1 MEIKFYN
8 SMTNMLEV
16 FKPIEDKKVSI
27 YVCGPTVYNHAHIGN
42 ARPVV
47 VFDVLV
53 KFLRYIGYEVT
64 YMSNFT
70 DVDDKIINQAIK
82 ENVSEKD
89 ITDKYICAYDKLL
102 QDLHAIKPNIRP
114 RVTES
119 MDDIISFIG
128 ELIEKGYAYNVNGNV
143 YFRVSKI
150 DGYGKLANINKEELE
165 VGARIEENKEKESP
179 LDFALWK
186 NTDVGIKWDSP
197 FGKGR
202 PGWHTECVVMINK
215 HYPSH
220 LIDIHGGGND
230 LKFPHHV
237 NEIAQSK
244 ALYNTN
250 IASYWLHNA
259 MININGE
266 KMSKSLGNF
275 KLAKDLVEEFGGNV
289 TRMALLSAPYRS
301 PVNFTDELLA
311 SSKTELDKIINA
323 SKQASLKLQINNY
336 KGSKFDK
343 EIVDNFLNEL
353 ASDLNVANGFTILFD
368 LVKKLNASVRSNNL
382 EDTSKYYLTILELNK
397 ILSFDL
403 GVKELSKD
411 ELDLYAKWNEYKK
424 LKDFDKADVI
434 RNELMNR
441 GIL

>member
-8 SMTNMLEV
+8 SMTNTLEV
-16 FKPIEDKKVSI
+16 FKPINENKVSI

-53 KFLRYIGYEVT
+53 KFLRYVGYEVT

-82 ENVSEKD
+82 ENVSEKE
-89 ITDKYICAYDKLL
+89 ITDKYIDAYFKMR
-102 QDLHAIKPNIRP
+102 KNIGAVNPDITP
-114 RVTES
+114 RVTET
-119 MDDIISFIG
+119 MGDIINFISD
-128 ELIEKGYAYNVNGNV
+128 LIEKGYAYEVNGNV
-143 YFRVSKI
+143 YFRVSKVK
-150 DGYGKLANINKEELE
+150 DYGVLANINKEELE

-186 NTDVGIKWDSP
+186 NTEIGIKWDSP

-237 NEIAQSK
+237 NEIAQSN

-250 IASYWLHNA
+250 IANYWLHNA

-266 KMSKSLGNF
+266 KMSKSLNNF
-275 KLAKDLVEEFGGNV
+275 KLAKDLINEYGGNV
-289 TRMALLSAPYRS
+289 IRMSLLSAPYRS

-311 SSKTELDKIINA
+311 SSKAELDKIINA
-323 SKQASLKLQINNY
+323 SKQASVKLQVSGY
-336 KGSKFDK
+336 EGK
-343 EIVDNFLNEL
+343 EYDSVIVEKFLNEL
-353 ASDLNVANGFTILFD
+353 ANDLNVANGFTILYD
-368 LVKKLNASVRSNNL
+368 LVKKLNVSIRSNSL
-382 EDTSKYYLTILELNK
+382 EDTSKYYLTLLELNK
-397 ILSFDL
+397 VLSFDL
-403 GVKELSKD
+403 GVKELSKED
-411 ELDLYAKWNEYKK
+411 IDLYNKWNEYKK
-424 LKDFDKADVI
+424 EKDFVKADEC
-434 RNELMNR
+434 RNELINR
-441 GIL
+441 GVL